1 MIKLYDLN
9 KAPVRGI
16 TTVKDYHMQSDLETG
31 DQTLYFSIPAN
42 VSEDIM
48 LEMYLRT
55 EKQEYVIKEVNDD
68 NTSGMRDIV
77 AKLNLEDLTG
87 KAWDRFDSTEQPLS
101 SCLALALAGTGWTVG
116 VCEITK
122 KRTVRMTDCNSKEI
136 IEQCLST
143 YACEVI
149 YDTLEK
155 TVNLYEEIGEDR
167 GAYFSE
173 QINMKQLT
181 RQNNSYDFYTMI
193 IPVGKD
199 GLTIESVNKGKAYL
213 ENHQYSNKTLVYRW
227 KDERY
232 TVAESLMED
241 AKRKLDELS
250 KPRKSFGA
258 DIIDLAKISPD
269 YDVLDYQ
276 LGDTI
281 TILSKTL
288 GTKEKQ
294 RIVSLDEY
302 PEEPYRNSCEIAN
315 RILSFEEYAKRM
327 EAAANTVNNITNDN
341 GEIDGDTIDHLPS
354 DKVSGLD
361 AKVEE
366 LVAASAVIGELEAE
380 IITVSGKIT
389 AVEGEFGTLKAN
401 IGQFEEVV
409 TGELEAVNARID
421 DLDVGD
427 LTAIWAEIEHLKV
440 DNANINHILA
450 GNITADNIHAG
461 AITGDKIQAGA
472 ITAGSGIIAEG
483 AIGDAQISSLSA
495 NKLRAGTIDTA
506 LVTIASQDSAIS
518 ISGSQILVNDTT
530 DALAPVNRVILGKY
544 QVDTDTWEYGLL
556 VRSADGQT
564 VMIDGEGVHN
574 AGITDGAVDNNKVAD
589 DANIDGKKLDI
600 QSVVTEINEGETKI
614 SSTIVQVGKQSL
626 EVYLGEQTQTITS
639 NYTELKTYTD
649 QAKDA
654 AISTAATDAQK
665 KADAALTHAKDYT
678 DKKEEAVQEQFS
690 SITSELS
697 QAQKDILEQ
706 AGVIDSQGK
715 LIEGNTATIERHSE
729 TLTDHSTQIKANEN
743 AIKLK
748 VDTQTYT
755 KDQSTINATISNNLS
770 TAKSYAE
777 SQAASAKQA
786 AITAAATDAQKKAD
800 AALSGAKTYTNAQI
814 STVNTALSKAT
825 AAIEVLQDQIVS
837 KVEKTDIEQ
846 AMTEVKLYADQSKGE
861 NLVLNGD
868 GSLRGTTGWSSDTK
882 ISSDAAPDAYGS
894 FDGTTQTIYAKFSN
908 GEVYDLSFYLKNK
921 DGNTQID
928 YFCIIPYDSD
938 GLQIR
943 FNYVNFVGLTKL
955 SKDLKDG
962 DTIIYCEDLSDW
974 NVDNANKYDYW
985 RQIGVHDYKSKS
997 GYVHPAGTY
1006 TRNVYTGMF
1015 TNGSSINKTTK
1026 TITLRKAWAGGT
1038 KKAGT
1043 YIAQHYDGSTYIY
1056 PGFSGKVPPDTWT
1069 KYTAIITESTDK
1081 RLSQTASIA
1090 FRMNGKRAWI
1100 SNLVFK
1106 RQSIT
1111 VKEVEEKIST
1121 AKSEIKQ
1128 TTDSIKQSV
1137 SSLQSTVSTHTT
1149 QIAGKADT
1157 TTVKALTD
1165 RTASLETSVSGITGR
1180 VSSVESTVKTHT
1192 TELGTVD
1199 SRINTAKSG
1208 AISSAAT
1215 DAQKKADA
1223 ALSNAKNYTNTQ
1235 ITTVNK
1241 TITDKVAEINA
1252 TTDSITSRVS
1262 KTEQVATAAL
1272 QGKMLYTDPTFK
1284 SGTNGIKAYNN
1295 SGNGTVTVK
1304 RVAKSS
1310 DCPTT
1315 SGYMLEIK
1323 TTGEASPGH
1332 GGFTFVTAT
1341 RANAIFLTKIIAKI
1355 PSGRTLFF
1363 DTNSAGDTHQY
1374 EWLTSRTGT
1383 GKWQEYICKIT
1394 CGSSGRFDT
1403 TNFYHIEGGTVPIT
1417 WYVAFAT
1424 VWDATETSNLES
1436 RVSEAEIKITDSA
1449 ITSVVSKTFA
1459 TKDSVSGK
1467 VDKTSIISAINQTA
1481 ESIKILASKIELTG
1495 KVTFSM
1501 FDSGAQSKIT
1511 TAQTTAD
1518 AAKSAASTAQSTA
1531 NTAKTTAD
1539 SAKSTATTAK
1549 STADSVNSTIGA
1561 WCYNNNRTY
1570 INGGKI
1576 YTGSITAD
1584 KIKVSDLSALK
1595 ATIGGWT
1602 IGPHYLSTKVGS
1614 NYSVLKN
1621 DGDVAFATAS
1631 PSASDTTGASCQI
1644 WHDGHISLGDTK
1656 NSKTRTEIYG
1666 DRFNM
1671 YNSQGFAFRLV
1682 SAGGIEFY
1690 GDPTQNPTPY
1700 LDWHYNGDT
1709 GDYSVRLR
1717 CTGYDTLQVEGGS
1730 LNTGSDERL
1739 KKNIEAMSDKYL
1751 ALFDGLTPITFQY
1764 REHTQKTFCGFSA
1777 QEVERSAVQVGIDIS
1792 TLAMYAM
1799 DDKGYR
1805 SLAYQE
1811 FTAIH
1816 TLAIKRNKTEIE
1828 RLKER
1833 MLAAEKRAD
1842 TAEARLDQVQM
1853 LLNSAYALMA
1863 EHGIKQN
1870 IS

>member
-16 TTVKDYHMQSDLETG
+16 TTVKDYHIQSDLETG

-173 QINMKQLT
+173 QINMKQLA

-241 AKRKLDELS
+241 AKRKLEELS

-258 DIIDLAKISPD
+258 DVIDLAKISEE
-269 YDVLDYQ
+269 YDLLDYQ
-276 LGDTI
+276 LGDTV

-288 GTKEKQ
+288 DTKEKQ

-341 GEIDGDTIDHLPS
+341 GEIDGDTIDNLPS

-366 LVAASAVIGELEAE
+366 LVAASAVIGNLEAE

-450 GNITADNIHAG
+450 GNITADNIQAG
-461 AITGDKIQAGA
+461 AITGEKIQAGA

-506 LVTIASQDSAIS
+506 LVTISSQDSTIS
-518 ISGSQILVNDTT
+518 ITGSQILVNDTT
-530 DALAPVNRVILGKY
+530 DALKPVNRVTLGKY
-544 QVDTDTWEYGLL
+544 KVDADTWEYGLL

-574 AGITDGAVDNNKVAD
+574 AGITDGAVDNNKVAE

-600 QSVVTEINEGETKI
+600 RSVVTEINEGETKI
-614 SSTIVQVGKQSL
+614 SSTIVQVGDRSL
-626 EVYLGEQTQTITS
+626 EIYLGEQTQTISS

-706 AGVIDSQGK
+706 ARVIDSQGK
-715 LIEGNTATIERHSE
+715 RIEGNTATIERHSE

-955 SKDLKDG
+955 LKDLKDG

-985 RQIGVHDYKSKS
+985 RQIGFHDYKSKS

-1015 TNGSSINKTTK
+1015 ANGSSINKTAK
-1026 TITLRKAWAGGT
+1026 TITLSKAWAGGT

-1056 PGFSGKVPPDTWT
+1056 PGFSGKVPPNTWT

-1323 TTGEASPGH
+1323 TTGAAGPRY
-1332 GGFTFVTAT
+1332 GGFSFGTGT

-1355 PSGRTLFF
+1355 PSGSTIVFVS
-1363 DTNSAGDTHQY
+1363 NNAGTGY
-1374 EWLTSRTGT
+1374 KSEWLTGTGGT
-1383 GKWQEYICKIT
+1383 GKWQEYICKVT
-1394 CGSSGRFDT
+1394 CGSSGPFYN
-1403 TNFYHIEGGTVPIT
+1403 TNYFYINGGSVPIT

-1436 RVSEAEIKITDSA
+1436 RVSAAEIKITDSA

-1518 AAKSAASTAQSTA
+1518 AAKSVASTAQSTA

-1602 IGPHYLSTKVGS
+1602 IGAHYLSTKVGS

-1621 DGDVAFATAS
+1621 DGNVAFATAS

-1739 KKNIEAMSDKYL
+1739 KKNIASMSDKYL
-1751 ALFDGLTPITFQY
+1751 ALFDGLNPITFQY
-1764 REHTQKTFCGFSA
+1764 REHTKKTYCGFSA
-1777 QEVERSAVQVGIDIS
+1777 QEVERSATRAGLDIS
-1792 TLAMYAM
+1792 TLAMYAV
-1799 DDKGYR
+1799 DDQGYR

-1811 FTAIH
+1811 FTAIN

-1842 TAEARLDQVQM
+1842 TAKARLDQVQM